1 MEIPAAI
8 RQRLGGEEIESAV
21 ALGDEDLL
29 CFTPTRT
36 LRYSGEGLLSDES
49 VEIYDHDVERLG
61 VSTSRRKTA
70 FTLEYVDRAESFS
83 VPRDRG
89 EAVLERLLGSV
100 LRAAGVVEV
109 DEEIQ
114 GAFRFSELSVVVT
127 DERLV
132 KHVGSYVW
140 DPDYEEFRY
149 EDVTGL
155 SFEDGSVA
163 TQIVISTATGQQRIK
178 APNDQAPVVRETLQE
193 AMFAYHGVDSL
204 DALNDRL
211 EPSGESDKNSGG
223 RDFELD
229 DSITPLVGTR
239 ENEEQSPEENSGE
252 GETETGIDD
261 VETSGTEATG
271 HTEAET
277 GTDEPAGSSATTER
291 TPDTQ
296 RTKREHHAGDEA
308 GATTPAVGT
317 DTPSEGPEGATEGA
331 GTGVGGKT
339 SGNQGSVDPADIEA
353 IEAQLA
359 ALTDVVKKQ
368 HTLLAEQQETVEQLV
383 EELRKQR

>member
-1 MEIPAAI
+1 MEIPTAI
-8 RQRLGGEEIESAV
+8 RQRLGGEEIESAI

-36 LRYSGEGLLSDES
+36 LRYSGQGLFSDES
-49 VEIYDHDVERLG
+49 VEIYEHDLERLG
-61 VSTSRRKTA
+61 VSTGRRKTA
-70 FTLEYVDRAESFS
+70 FTLEYLDRVESFS

-109 DEEIQ
+109 DEEIR
-114 GAFRFSELSVVVT
+114 GTFRFSELSVVVT

-178 APNDQAPVVRETLQE
+178 TPNDQAPVLRETLQE
-193 AMFAYHGVDSL
+193 TMFAHHGVESL

-211 EPSGESDKNSGG
+211 GPSGGADKNSGG
-223 RDFELD
+223 GDFELD
-229 DSITPLVGTR
+229 DSITPLVGTG
-239 ENEEQSPEENSGE
+239 ENEEQSPEENGGE
-252 GETETGIDD
+252 RETEPGIDL
-261 VETSGTEATG
+261 VETAGTEATS
-271 HTEAET
+271 HTDADAS
-277 GTDEPAGSSATTER
+277 TDGSAGSSAVTER

-296 RTKREHHAGDEA
+296 EAKRERHTGDSA
-308 GATTPAVGT
+308 DTTAPDTGT
-317 DTPSEGPEGATEGA
+317 ETPNEWPEGTTKDG
-331 GTGVGGKT
+331 GVGDKT
-339 SGNQGSVDPADIEA
+339 GGNQRHVDPADVEA

-368 HTLLAEQQETVEQLV
+368 HTLLAEQQKTVEQLA